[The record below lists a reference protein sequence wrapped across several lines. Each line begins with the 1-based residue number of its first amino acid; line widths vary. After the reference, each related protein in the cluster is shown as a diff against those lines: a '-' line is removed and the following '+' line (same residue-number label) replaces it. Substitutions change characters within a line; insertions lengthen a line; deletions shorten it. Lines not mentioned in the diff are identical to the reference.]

1 MMPQTFSDPYIIQQA
16 SCRASHLVANAV
28 LSRDDWEDL
37 RQEMLLD
44 CLQRTANFDPARGD
58 WRGFVR
64 GVIRNRSC
72 VLARR
77 ASRRIRFES
86 LADGYGGNDAG
97 QDLEQGIR
105 DQASEPVSA
114 NPSAALALSADVQR
128 VLAGLPEDLRTLAW
142 QLTEMSVAQ
151 IAARRGR
158 SHQWIYHLIGKLRRA
173 FSHAGVTPAGFR
185 GNGGAR

>member
-1 MMPQTFSDPYIIQQA
+1 MMPQTFSAPYIIQQA
-16 SCRASHLVANAV
+16 SCRASHLVANAG

-44 CLQRTANFDPARGD
+44 CLQRIPNFDPARGD

-64 GVIRNRSC
+64 GVIRNQSC

-77 ASRRIRFES
+77 ESRRMRFES
-86 LADGYGGNDAG
+86 LAEAYVENDAG
-97 QDLEQGIR
+97 QDYEQEIC
-105 DQASEPVSA
+105 DQASEPGSA

-128 VLAGLPEDLRTLAW
+128 VLASLPEDLRTLAW
-142 QLTEMSVAQ
+142 QLTEMSVGE

-173 FSHAGVTPAGFR
+173 FSLAGVTPAGVR
-185 GNGGAR
+185 GNAGAL

>member
-1 MMPQTFSDPYIIQQA
+1 MMPQTFSEPYVIQQA
-16 SCRASHLVANAV
+16 SCRASHLVANAG

-44 CLQRTANFDPARGD
+44 FLQRTPNFNPARGD

-72 VLARR
+72 VLAHRE
-77 ASRRIRFES
+77 SRRIRFEP
-86 LADGYGGNDAG
+86 LAEAYGETDAA
-97 QDLEQGIR
+97 QDLDREICN
-105 DQASEPVSA
+105 QASEPGSA

-128 VLAGLPEDLRTLAW
+128 VLAGLPEDLRKLAW
-142 QLTEMSVAQ
+142 QLTEMSVAE

-158 SHQWIYHLIGKLRRA
+158 SHQWIYHLIGKLRTA

-185 GNGGAR
+185 GNGGAQ